1 MAVQFRLE
9 FKDRPKMT
17 HCTLSEITLYP
28 VKSLAGISVPSWPV
42 TKTGLQYDRKWM
54 LIDNA
59 AQFLSQRKL
68 PQMALIK
75 TALTDRH
82 LILSASGMEDLS
94 LPLTPADGD
103 IINSAI
109 WHDQCDARSVSREA
123 DQWLS
128 SFLKLDCRLV
138 YQPDELIRQVD
149 PHYGKPSDIVAFSD
163 GFPFLIIS
171 ENSLASLNREMQL
184 NLPMTRF
191 RPNLVISGCSA
202 YAEDSWR
209 EISIG
214 AIEFRLPKPCSR
226 CAIPTIDPETAQTGK
241 EPLRTLNRIRKW
253 QNNVYFG
260 QNALH
265 NQCGTLTVGDTVQV
279 KVTGAKQPPI

>member
-1 MAVQFRLE
+1 
-9 FKDRPKMT
+9 MT
-17 HCTLSEITLYP
+17 QVTLSAITLYP
-28 VKSLAGISVPSWPV
+28 VKSLAGISVNSWPV

-54 LIDNA
+54 LIDHA
-59 AQFLSQRKL
+59 GQFLSQRKL

-75 TALTDRH
+75 TALTGSH

-94 LPLTPADGD
+94 LPLTPTDGD
-103 IINSAI
+103 IINSTI
-109 WHDQCDARSVSREA
+109 WHDQCDARSTSQEA

-128 SFLKLDCRLV
+128 HFLNQDCRLV
-138 YQPDELIRQVD
+138 YQADEMIRQVD
-149 PHYGKPSDIVAFSD
+149 PNYGRHTDNVAFSD

-171 ENSLASLNREMQL
+171 ENSLVSLNREMQL

-191 RPNLVISGCSA
+191 RPNLVISGCPG

-214 AIEFRLPKPCSR
+214 TIDFRLPKPCSR

-241 EPLRTLNRIRKW
+241 EPLKTLNRTRKW

-265 NQCGTLTVGDTVQV
+265 TQSGILTVGDTLLV
-279 KVTGAKQPPI
+279 KVTGERQPPI

>member
-1 MAVQFRLE
+1 
-9 FKDRPKMT
+9 MT
-17 HCTLSEITLYP
+17 PITLSAITLYP
-28 VKSLAGISVPSWPV
+28 VKSLAGISVTSWPV

-54 LIDNA
+54 LIDQD

-68 PQMALIK
+68 PGMALIK
-75 TALTDRH
+75 TALTGNH

-94 LPLTPADGD
+94 LSLTPADGD
-103 IINSAI
+103 IINSTI
-109 WHDQCDARSVSREA
+109 WRDQCDARSVSREA

-128 SFLKLDCRLV
+128 HFLNLDCRLV
-138 YQPDELIRQVD
+138 YQPDEMIRQVD
-149 PHYGKPSDIVAFSD
+149 PQYGRHSDNVAFSD

-171 ENSLASLNREMQL
+171 EDSLVSLNREMQL
-184 NLPMTRF
+184 NLPMIRF
-191 RPNLVISGCSA
+191 RPNLVISGCPA

-214 AIEFRLPKPCSR
+214 TIDFRLPKPCSR
-226 CAIPTIDPETAQTGK
+226 CAIPTIDPETAQAGK

-265 NQCGTLTVGDTVQV
+265 NQCGALTVGDTVLV
-279 KVTGAKQPPI
+279 KATGERQPPI

>member
-1 MAVQFRLE
+1 MKLS
-9 FKDRPKMT
+9 
-17 HCTLSEITLYP
+17 TLSAITFYP
-28 VKSLAGISVPSWPV
+28 VKSLAGISVTRWPV

-54 LIDNA
+54 LVDNA
-59 AQFLSQRKL
+59 GQFLSQRKL
-68 PQMALIK
+68 PNMALIK
-75 TALTDRH
+75 TALTSSH
-82 LILSASGMEDLS
+82 LILSASGMENLS

-103 IINSAI
+103 IINSSI
-109 WHDQCDARSVSREA
+109 WNVLCEARNVSLEA

-128 SFLKLDCRLV
+128 SFLNTDCRLV
-138 YQPDELIRQVD
+138 YQPDETIRQVD
-149 PHYGKPSDIVAFSD
+149 PEYGRRTDNVAFSD
-163 GFPFLIIS
+163 GFPFLIVS
-171 ENSLASLNREMQL
+171 ENSLVSLNREMQL

-191 RPNLVISGCSA
+191 RPNLVISGCPS

-214 AIEFRLPKPCSR
+214 AIDFRLPKPCSR
-226 CAIPTIDPETAQTGK
+226 CAIPTIDPDTAQTGK